1 MAMDIQKE
9 YAMLQQQVKKCMQ
22 TNMPFD
28 KYVKRQMQLV
38 EQVKDEF
45 VKNAGENIDDYLM
58 ELGYNSQLKTLSE
71 KIGASTEKYVAKIKE
86 LTLKLGIEED

>member
-1 MAMDIQKE
+1 MTIDIQKE
-9 YAMLQQQVKKCMQ
+9 FTLLQQQVKKCIQ
-22 TNMPFD
+22 TNQPYD
-28 KYVKRQMQLV
+28 KYVKRQIQIV

-71 KIGASTEKYVAKIKE
+71 KIGLSTEKYVNKIKE
-86 LTLKLGIEED
+86 LTMKLGIEED